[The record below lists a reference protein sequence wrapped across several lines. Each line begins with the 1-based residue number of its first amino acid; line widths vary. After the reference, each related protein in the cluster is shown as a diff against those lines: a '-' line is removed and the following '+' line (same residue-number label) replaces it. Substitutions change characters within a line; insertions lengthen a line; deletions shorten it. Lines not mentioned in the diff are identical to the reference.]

1 MSLDINKYENMLTVS
16 YSPYNTTVDFIFYGI
31 EENKTFC
38 LKNVFYIYKEII
50 ISEYDAKDYIEFKIA
65 DKIIEDNNEYYKIDR
80 KVFGI
85 DFDIFIHSSCKVH
98 KNFFISTRDLSIF
111 KIINDKIGLQ
121 EPIYIGGPNEN
132 SISEDI
138 YLSIIQSLP
147 TQYELTKYD
156 YARVCSVIKNYF
168 TPKKDIETQFSR
180 YVSEKE
186 MSLDHISEINFEDF
200 DLQRYIYLLLT
211 LEHMLENESDYSEN
225 NWQNEIIKFIKILF
239 PKYVISVREA
249 RINKKIAG
257 KDKYIDIMLGDFN
270 GHVDIIEIKKP
281 FGIDLLNKQLY
292 RENYIPTKALTGAI
306 MQAEKYIYYLTKGG
320 LEVEKDI
327 NNQFSSNKPQD
338 YSFKVINPKTLIIM
352 GRTKDYSTRQLED
365 LEIIRRKYKNVIDII
380 SYDDLIQ
387 RLRTTIEMLKKDTSQ
402 K

>member
-1 MSLDINKYENMLTVS
+1 
-16 YSPYNTTVDFIFYGI
+16 
-31 EENKTFC
+31 
-38 LKNVFYIYKEII
+38 
-50 ISEYDAKDYIEFKIA
+50 
-65 DKIIEDNNEYYKIDR
+65 
-80 KVFGI
+80 
-85 DFDIFIHSSCKVH
+85 
-98 KNFFISTRDLSIF
+98 
-111 KIINDKIGLQ
+111 
-121 EPIYIGGPNEN
+121 
-132 SISEDI
+132 
-138 YLSIIQSLP
+138 
-147 TQYELTKYD
+147 
-156 YARVCSVIKNYF
+156 
-168 TPKKDIETQFSR
+168 
-180 YVSEKE
+180 

-200 DLQRYIYLLLT
+200 DLQRYIYLLSN

-225 NWQNEIIKFIKILF
+225 NWQNEILKFIKILF

-249 RINKKIAG
+249 KINKKIAG

-320 LEVEKDI
+320 GLEVEKDI
-327 NNQFSSNKPQD
+327 NNQFSSNKPQN

-352 GRTKDYSTRQLED
+352 GRTKDYSTKQLED

-387 RLRTTIEMLKKDTSQ
+387 RLRTTIEMLKKETSQ